1 MKVDTLNRRD
11 ENATQRLSL
20 SLPPMQSD
28 ALNSMA
34 QATSLSK
41 NELIR
46 HAVALLNVAL
56 SARKKG
62 LKLALIDDDD
72 EVVGHIV
79 STV

>member
-1 MKVDTLNRRD
+1 MSEAIDHRIEEAT
-11 ENATQRLSL
+11 TQRFSL
-20 SLPPMQSD
+20 SLPPMQSE

-34 QATSLSK
+34 RSTSLSK

-62 LKLALIDDDD
+62 LKLALIDDND